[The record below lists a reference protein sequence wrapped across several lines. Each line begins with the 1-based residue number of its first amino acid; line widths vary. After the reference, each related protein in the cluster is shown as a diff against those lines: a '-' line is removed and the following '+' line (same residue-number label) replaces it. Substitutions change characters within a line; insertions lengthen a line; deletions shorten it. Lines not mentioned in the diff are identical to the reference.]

1 MPVEVKIR
9 KGEPVERALRRLK
22 KKIDRENII
31 RDVRGKRYFTKPS
44 AIKRQKKKVAKFTNM
59 LRLRYE
65 NM

>member
-31 RDVRGKRYFTKPS
+31 RDVRSKRYFTKPS
-44 AIKRQKKKVAKFTNM
+44 EIKRQQKKMAKFNNM